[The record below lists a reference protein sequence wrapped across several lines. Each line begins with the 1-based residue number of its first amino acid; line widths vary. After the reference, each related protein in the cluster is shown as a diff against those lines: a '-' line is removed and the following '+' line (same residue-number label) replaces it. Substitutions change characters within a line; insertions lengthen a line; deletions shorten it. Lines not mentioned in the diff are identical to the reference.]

1 MFEHV
6 DLNLPPIKRE
16 TIDGVRYYS
25 VPDEDE
31 LIKLVSITSITSHY
45 NKQIFLDWRKR
56 VGNEEADRIT
66 KAATTRGTD
75 MHTLTEYY
83 LKNEELPKV
92 PPISD
97 FLFKISKGKL
107 NKISKIRTLEG
118 ALYSKQLGIAG
129 TVDCI
134 AEYNNELAII
144 DFKTSK
150 KPKPREWIEHYF
162 VQAMA
167 YGCMLYEMKGIS
179 VKKLVI
185 IMACENGECV
195 VYEEYDKS
203 KYIKLLGEYIR
214 KFVGDKLEL
223 YGTNKELEKAI
234 ANKFV
239 TPQKFA
245 MDIEKIVVD
254 EELNYIDAIIHYC
267 EINNIEVESVTK
279 LISKPL
285 KERLKWDAIRLN
297 FMKKTSRAKLP
308 L

>member
-1 MFEHV
+1 MFNHV
-6 DLNLPPIKRE
+6 DLDLKPIARE
-16 TIDGVRYYS
+16 TIDGVRYYKI
-25 VPDEDE
+25 PDEE
-31 LIKLVSITSITSHY
+31 EPLRLVSITSITSHF

-56 VGNEEADRIT
+56 VGNEKADRIT

-83 LKNEELPKV
+83 LKNEKLPKV

-97 FLFKISKGKL
+97 FLFKISKKEL
-107 NKISKIRTLEG
+107 NRIDKIHSLEG

-134 AEYNNELAII
+134 AEHDGELAII

-195 VYEEYDKS
+195 VYEETDKA
-203 KYIKLLGEYIR
+203 KYIRLLGRYID
-214 KFVGDKLEL
+214 KFVEDKLEF
-223 YGTNKELEKAI
+223 YGTKQR
-234 ANKFV
+234 
-239 TPQKFA
+239 T
-245 MDIEKIVVD
+245 
-254 EELNYIDAIIHYC
+254 
-267 EINNIEVESVTK
+267 
-279 LISKPL
+279 
-285 KERLKWDAIRLN
+285 
-297 FMKKTSRAKLP
+297 
-308 L
+308 

>member
-1 MFEHV
+1 MFKHV
-6 DLNLPPIKRE
+6 DLNLPKLSRE

-31 LIKLVSITSITSHY
+31 LLRLVSITSVTSHF
-45 NKQIFLDWRKR
+45 NKEIFVNWRKK
-56 VGNEEADRIT
+56 VSNEEADRIT

-75 MHTLTEYY
+75 MHTLTEHY
-83 LKNEELPKV
+83 LKNDQVLPEV

-97 FLFKISKGKL
+97 FLFKISKGEL
-107 NKISKIRTLEG
+107 NKIDNIHSLEG

-134 AEYNNELAII
+134 AEYDGELSII

-167 YGCMLYEMKGIS
+167 YGCMLYELKNIS

-195 VYEEYDKS
+195 VYEEYNKA
-203 KYIKLLGEYIR
+203 KYIKLLDKYIR
-214 KFVGDKLEL
+214 KFVRDKLEI
-223 YGTNKELEKAI
+223 YGTEQR
-234 ANKFV
+234 
-239 TPQKFA
+239 T
-245 MDIEKIVVD
+245 
-254 EELNYIDAIIHYC
+254 
-267 EINNIEVESVTK
+267 
-279 LISKPL
+279 
-285 KERLKWDAIRLN
+285 
-297 FMKKTSRAKLP
+297 
-308 L
+308 

>member
-56 VGNEEADRIT
+56 VGNEEADKIT

-83 LKNEELPKV
+83 LKNDDLPEV
-92 PPISD
+92 PPISE
-97 FLFKISKGKL
+97 FLFKIAKGEL
-107 NKISKIRTLEG
+107 NKINNIYALEG

-134 AEYNNELAII
+134 AEYNGELAII

-167 YGCMLYEMKGIS
+167 YGCMLYEMREIP

-195 VYEEYDKS
+195 VYEESDKA

-223 YGTNKELEKAI
+223 YGNE
-234 ANKFV
+234 
-239 TPQKFA
+239 
-245 MDIEKIVVD
+245 
-254 EELNYIDAIIHYC
+254 
-267 EINNIEVESVTK
+267 
-279 LISKPL
+279 
-285 KERLKWDAIRLN
+285 
-297 FMKKTSRAKLP
+297 
-308 L
+308 

>member
-1 MFEHV
+1 MFKHI
-6 DLNLPPIKRE
+6 DLNLPKLSRE

-31 LIKLVSITSITSHY
+31 LLRLVSITSVTSHF
-45 NKQIFLDWRKR
+45 NKDIFVDWRKR

-75 MHTLTEYY
+75 MHTLTEHY
-83 LKNEELPKV
+83 LKNDQVLPEV

-97 FLFKISKGKL
+97 FLFKISKGEL
-107 NKISKIRTLEG
+107 NKIDNIHSLEG

-134 AEYNNELAII
+134 AEYDGELSII

-167 YGCMLYEMKGIS
+167 YGCMLYELKNIS

-195 VYEEYDKS
+195 VYEEYNKA
-203 KYIKLLGEYIR
+203 KYIKLLDKYIR
-214 KFVGDKLEL
+214 KFVRDKLEI
-223 YGTNKELEKAI
+223 YGTEQR
-234 ANKFV
+234 
-239 TPQKFA
+239 T
-245 MDIEKIVVD
+245 
-254 EELNYIDAIIHYC
+254 
-267 EINNIEVESVTK
+267 
-279 LISKPL
+279 
-285 KERLKWDAIRLN
+285 
-297 FMKKTSRAKLP
+297 
-308 L
+308 